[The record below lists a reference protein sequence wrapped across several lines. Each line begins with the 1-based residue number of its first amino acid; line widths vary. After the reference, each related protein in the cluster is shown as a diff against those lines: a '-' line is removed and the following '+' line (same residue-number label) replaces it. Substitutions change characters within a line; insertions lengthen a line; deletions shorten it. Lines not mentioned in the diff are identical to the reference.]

1 MEFVPNR
8 IKRRIPTEV
17 EGIGK
22 LRPYLEPGK
31 RRSKYIT
38 GQAPSAGKLVPS
50 LRAAIEQVGLKDG
63 MTISFHHHLRNGD
76 LVLPQ
81 VMAEIAAMGIR
92 DLTLCSS
99 SLSKNHTCLIDY
111 IRSGVITGIETSGM
125 RGELAEAISREC
137 ILPKPVVFKTHGGRA
152 RSDRTGGAED

>member
-38 GQAPSAGKLVPS
+38 GGQ
-50 LRAAIEQVGLKDG
+50 
-63 MTISFHHHLRNGD
+63 
-76 LVLPQ
+76 
-81 VMAEIAAMGIR
+81 
-92 DLTLCSS
+92 
-99 SLSKNHTCLIDY
+99 
-111 IRSGVITGIETSGM
+111 
-125 RGELAEAISREC
+125 RGEAQPQALRLC
-137 ILPKPVVFKTHGGRA
+137 
-152 RSDRTGGAED
+152 

>member
-38 GQAPSAGKLVPS
+38 GQAPSAGQAGAQP
-50 LRAAIEQVGLKDG
+50 A
-63 MTISFHHHLRNGD
+63 
-76 LVLPQ
+76 
-81 VMAEIAAMGIR
+81 
-92 DLTLCSS
+92 
-99 SLSKNHTCLIDY
+99 
-111 IRSGVITGIETSGM
+111 
-125 RGELAEAISREC
+125 
-137 ILPKPVVFKTHGGRA
+137 GRH
-152 RSDRTGGAED
+152 

>member
-1 MEFVPNR
+1 MEYLPNR
-8 IKRRIPTEV
+8 NKRRIPTEV

-38 GQAPSAGKLVPS
+38 GQTPSTGKLVPS
-50 LRAAIEQVGLKDG
+50 LRAAIEKVGLKDG

-81 VMAEIAAMGIR
+81 VMAELAAMGIR
-92 DLTLCSS
+92 ADPVGFLPEQEP
-99 SLSKNHTCLIDY
+99 CL
-111 IRSGVITGIETSGM
+111 
-125 RGELAEAISREC
+125 
-137 ILPKPVVFKTHGGRA
+137 P
-152 RSDRTGGAED
+152 DRLYPLGCHHWH

>member
-38 GQAPSAGKLVPS
+38 GPGALCRQAGAQPAG
-50 LRAAIEQVGLKDG
+50 R
-63 MTISFHHHLRNGD
+63 H
-76 LVLPQ
+76 
-81 VMAEIAAMGIR
+81 
-92 DLTLCSS
+92 
-99 SLSKNHTCLIDY
+99 
-111 IRSGVITGIETSGM
+111 
-125 RGELAEAISREC
+125 
-137 ILPKPVVFKTHGGRA
+137 
-152 RSDRTGGAED
+152 

>member
-111 IRSGVITGIETSGM
+111 IRSGVITGIETSGGGHLQGVHPAQA
-125 RGELAEAISREC
+125 RGVQDPRRPGPL
-137 ILPKPVVFKTHGGRA
+137 H
-152 RSDRTGGAED
+152 RTGGAED

>member
-1 MEFVPNR
+1 MEGDR
-8 IKRRIPTEV
+8 QA
-17 EGIGK
+17 
-22 LRPYLEPGK
+22 RPCLEPGK

-111 IRSGVITGIETSGM
+111 IRSGVITGHLQGVHPAQA
-125 RGELAEAISREC
+125 RGVQDPRRPGPL
-137 ILPKPVVFKTHGGRA
+137 H
-152 RSDRTGGAED
+152 RTGGAED